1 MMSFLASPSA
11 MSMHSAIT
19 TSSTCCALDA
29 SSTIHSTI
37 LLSNVECGMW
47 TINIA
52 HYAIIQHSTLNIQH
66 SKWLSIS
73 PKCSVSSTVP
83 INTAHSST
91 SMPGRAV
98 RAKSSTTRD
107 GSSII
112 STGVAVTSA
121 FAILSRGATVCFARY
136 HRCSSSAST
145 TNKSTYE
152 QK

>member
-1 MMSFLASPSA
+1 MW
-11 MSMHSAIT
+11 
-19 TSSTCCALDA
+19 
-29 SSTIHSTI
+29 
-37 LLSNVECGMW
+37 NVECGMLSCAPMAHVELFNEEFPYS
-47 TINIA
+47 TLNIPHSSINIA
-52 HYAIIQHSTLNIQH
+52 HRAIIQHSTLNIQH

-107 GSSII
+107 GSSIM

-121 FAILSRGATVCFARY
+121 FAILRRVATVCFARY